1 MGIKRLLS
9 GIAVVIDDQ
18 LDQNPPQEVNDIVNY
33 VVNWFEENWKIQ
45 FVKKKNPPDEDTS
58 SKLLS
63 FVSFVLLDWNF
74 WSLQGEHRKEDVIQD
89 IIAFL
94 KCAKKYLVPVIIL
107 TNEDPEDIKDE
118 LGKHG
123 LDLSDRSSTF
133 SHFVIIERKTDFWN
147 SSESKVE
154 LESIKN
160 WVYQNPSIYALK
172 TWNNV
177 LDKAKNKMFKVM
189 CDRNVYWPQVFW
201 KNFSSDGVDPS
212 ISLTELIS
220 SNMLGR
226 MQKKAFESK
235 YLQPE
240 SDEDIPDSDGAE
252 LKNLIIESSVLKNED
267 FPESEIRCGDFFKYK
282 GKFLLN
288 LRPDCDCVPR
298 NDGEDIK
305 LYCIEGTKI
314 NPDKLFE
321 NGIYDS
327 KNGRFNE
334 QIDNAIVFGA
344 IDGNCIDFR
353 FKKLQIIPFSEVK
366 NKRKGRLIHP
376 YITRIQQ
383 RFGLYMQRQGLP
395 RIPKEA
401 LPELREEES

>member
-1 MGIKRLLS
+1 MDIKKLLS

-18 LDQNPPQEVNDIVNY
+18 LDSTSEEKPDIVNN
-33 VVNWFEENWKIQ
+33 VVDWFEENWKIQ
-45 FVKKKNPPDEDTS
+45 FVKQKYLPVDDDTS
-58 SKLLS
+58 SNLLS
-63 FVSFVLLDWNF
+63 FASFVLLDWKLWGQNGDYRR
-74 WSLQGEHRKEDVIQD
+74 GEVIKD
-89 IIAFL
+89 IEAFL
-94 KCAKKYLVPVIIL
+94 KCATKYLVPVIIL
-107 TNEDPEDIKDE
+107 TNEAPEDIKNE
-118 LGKHG
+118 LEKHG
-123 LDLSDRSSTF
+123 LDLSDGSSTF
-133 SHFVIIERKTDFWN
+133 SHFVIIERKADFWN
-147 SSESKVE
+147 LDECEVKLDNVV
-154 LESIKN
+154 K

-177 LDKAKNKMFKVM
+177 LDKAKNEMFKVM

-226 MQKKAFESK
+226 MQKKAFASE
-235 YLQPE
+235 YLQPK
-240 SDEDIPDSDGAE
+240 SDEDILDSNGAE
-252 LKNLIIESSVLKNED
+252 LKSLIIESSVLKNED
-267 FPESEIRCGDFFKYK
+267 FSESEIRCGDLFKHK

-288 LRPDCDCVPR
+288 LRPDCDCIPR
-298 NDGEDIK
+298 NVEEDIK

-314 NPDKLFE
+314 KPDKLLE

-327 KNGRFNE
+327 ENGRFNE
-334 QIDNAIVFGA
+334 RIDNAIVLGA

-353 FKKLQIIPFSEVK
+353 FKKLQIIPFSAVK

-383 RFGLYMQRQGLP
+383 RFGLYIQRQGLP

-401 LPELREEES
+401 LTEL